1 MKKFNN
7 YDLHFRFET
16 KEGVHF
22 ENAQYIHPLKQ
33 KLVQSYVGCFD
44 QDYNVKA
51 AIIFGSSVEF
61 GCHSFSDLDICIER
75 YDYERGFRNY
85 PEEYVEETDLVY
97 YDAIGPRLKSEIEKK
112 GIVVFDREGLYV

>member
-7 YDLHFRFET
+7 YDLHFRFEM
-16 KEGVHF
+16 KKDVHF

-51 AIIFGSSVEF
+51 II
-61 GCHSFSDLDICIER
+61 
-75 YDYERGFRNY
+75 
-85 PEEYVEETDLVY
+85 
-97 YDAIGPRLKSEIEKK
+97 
-112 GIVVFDREGLYV
+112 